1 MPSGVELVDA
11 PVSIAKTADPANAV
25 RTTPEASIVQATR
38 AVAEGRAQAFVSGGS
53 TGPALAA
60 ALFNLRRD
68 RGVYRPALA
77 LPIPNPGRSPILL
90 LDVGANVTCRPE
102 HLVQFAHM
110 GSAFAQAV
118 LGIDAPRVALLS
130 NGEEPG
136 KGTPELVAAHQQLA
150 GSRGTGLN
158 FVGNIEGTQIFEGV
172 ADVVVMDGFT
182 GNITLKLIEGVS
194 SRALRVVTETAA
206 TTARGRLGNSLIGPA
221 MEQLRESID
230 PEGPGGA
237 YMLGLRQLGV
247 VAHGRFSA
255 RGFARAIEVAA
266 RGVTAGRDR
275 RHPDRVAGSGRAPAC
290 PGRDGPGRD
299 GASASWRWP
308 VRTGGYGFD
317 AMTREEI
324 FQVIR
329 GHLVDELEVEPETD
343 HRVHPLQRGPRR
355 RLAGPLHARAGAGGF
370 LRRADLRRAGGQDPD
385 RRPGRRLSC
394 SM

>member
-1 MPSGVELVDA
+1 VDAGGADLGPAEVAAGAARAAEEGIRVLLFGPAGEIGRVHPGVEVIDA
-11 PVSIAKTADPANAV
+11 PVSIAKQTDPAYAV

-53 TGPALAA
+53 TGSALAA

-77 LPIPNPGRSPILL
+77 LPLPNPSGPPILL

-110 GSAFAQAV
+110 GSAFSQAV
-118 LGIDAPRVALLS
+118 LGISAPRVGLLS

-136 KGTPELVAAHQQLA
+136 KGTPDLVGVHEQLA
-150 GSRGTGLN
+150 GARGTGLN
-158 FVGNIEGTQIFEGV
+158 FIGNIEGTQVVEGV

-194 SRALRVVTETAA
+194 SRALRLVGEMARA
-206 TTARGRLGNSLIGPA
+206 TPRGRLGERLIAPTLRG
-221 MEQLRESID
+221 LRETID

-255 RGFARAIEVAA
+255 RGFAQAIDVAA
-266 RGVTAGRDR
+266 RGVQHDVIGRT
-275 RHPDRVAGSGRAPAC
+275 RVALHAAGALRPPRLGSAPADD
-290 PGRDGPGRD
+290 PGGS
-299 GASASWRWP
+299 SAPAATVSTP
-308 VRTGGYGFD
+308 
-317 AMTREEI
+317 
-324 FQVIR
+324 
-329 GHLVDELEVEPETD
+329 
-343 HRVHPLQRGPRR
+343 
-355 RLAGPLHARAGAGGF
+355 
-370 LRRADLRRAGGQDPD
+370 
-385 RRPGRRLSC
+385 
-394 SM
+394 